1 MADVIDRIEEIRTR
15 NNGAWMS
22 LLRIALESDPER
34 TREVL
39 ARIDEHDR
47 EISKLLRRLADD
59 T

>member
-15 NNGAWMS
+15 NNGAWMT
-22 LLRIALESDPER
+22 LLRIALEADPER
-34 TREVL
+34 TRKVL
-39 ARIDEHDR
+39 AQIDEHDR